1 MTSMTDSLTAAF
13 RSSRRLAV
21 WIVVVGV
28 IVYAVSGIYS
38 VQNNEVA
45 VHQRFGKV
53 VEEHVPSGIHF
64 ALPWPIDR
72 VEKVAIGKAHRL
84 IIDDFLPGDDRDTAA
99 GLFRLMTQLDS
110 FCVTADNNVVNVG
123 CAIWYRVIDPAS
135 FLFRSIQPETIL
147 RATACNS
154 MVHCLAGMEVDRAL
168 TGGGL
173 QLKEVIQTEM
183 NRRLE
188 ALGSGITVV
197 AVDLQPAVR
206 PPQAVQSYFD
216 DVVNAKIDARKA
228 VSQAQADQNE
238 RVSRARVDATF
249 SVEQARSHRS
259 TVVDQA
265 KGRAARFE
273 QLLAEYRRS
282 PTLTR
287 RRLYIDFVRE
297 VLAGVPRKLVTESD
311 ASGKAPHM
319 RLMMP

>member
-1 MTSMTDSLTAAF
+1 MTDSLAAALGA
-13 RSSRRLAV
+13 SRRLVV
-21 WIVVVGV
+21 WLVALGVV
-28 IVYAVSGIYS
+28 VYAVSGVYS
-38 VQNNEVA
+38 VKNNEVA

-53 VEEHVPSGIHF
+53 IEERVPAGIHF

-123 CAIWYRVIDPAS
+123 CAVWYRVTDPAS
-135 FLFRSIQPETIL
+135 FLFRAIQPETIL
-147 RATACNS
+147 RAAACNS
-154 MVHCLAGMEVDRAL
+154 MVHCLAAMEVDRAL

-173 QLKEVIQTEM
+173 LLKEVIQTEM
-183 NRRLE
+183 NRKLE

-238 RVSRARVDATF
+238 RTSRARVDATF
-249 SVEQARSHRS
+249 TVEQARSYD
-259 TVVDQA
+259 TTTVDQA

-273 QLLAEYRRS
+273 QLLAEYQRS

-287 RRLYIDFVRE
+287 RRLYLDFVRD
-297 VLAGVPRKLVTESD
+297 VLADVPRKLVAEVDGSE
-311 ASGKAPHM
+311 KAPHM